1 VNERIA
7 VLLVVLLLEL
17 LGGLGLRNEA
27 TAARGRIEVQRRCKD
42 ECTLR
47 INFYASLFHEA
58 TSPTN
63 LQRELDRRQQLR
75 EINNLPQL

>member
-1 VNERIA
+1 MNERIA

-42 ECTLR
+42 ECNLR
-47 INFYASLFHEA
+47 INFFASLFNEA
-58 TSPTN
+58 TTPAN
-63 LQRELDRRQQLR
+63 LQRELDRRRQQQD
-75 EINNLPQL
+75 INNLPQL